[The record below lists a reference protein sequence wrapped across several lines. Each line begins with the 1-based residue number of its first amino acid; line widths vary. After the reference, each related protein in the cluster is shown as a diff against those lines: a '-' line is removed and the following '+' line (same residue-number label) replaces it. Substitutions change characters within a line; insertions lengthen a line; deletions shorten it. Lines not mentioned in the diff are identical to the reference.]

1 MLPLAGDDQNMPQAL
16 GVAGFNE
23 ILDDHDRFF
32 TGLAMKVD
40 LFIRTTQLG
49 KGRITFFFRFFAWR
63 YFRKWLFVR
72 NLVDVI
78 ENFLHVPVFMT
89 GFQKID
95 LEFGWG
101 RFLPAHGRI

>member
-49 KGRITFFFRFFAWR
+49 KGRITFSLDFFPGG
-63 YFRKWLFVR
+63 
-72 NLVDVI
+72 I
-78 ENFLHVPVFMT
+78 
-89 GFQKID
+89 
-95 LEFGWG
+95 FGSG
-101 RFLPAHGRI
+101 SLSGTLSM